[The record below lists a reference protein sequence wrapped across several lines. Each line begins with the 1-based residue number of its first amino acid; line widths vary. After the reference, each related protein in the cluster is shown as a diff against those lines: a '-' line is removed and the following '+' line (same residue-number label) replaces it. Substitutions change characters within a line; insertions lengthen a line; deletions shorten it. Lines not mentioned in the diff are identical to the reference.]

1 MHVFTN
7 VFFTWG
13 VDAVYVR
20 GDLYAGKYK
29 PDEEAYKRSVPFTR
43 TFIPTQFFF
52 ISITPLSTT
61 KIFIKR
67 ERKKLQYSTLYS
79 MCANTELLYDY

>member
-43 TFIPTQFFF
+43 TFLPTQFFY
-52 ISITPLSTT
+52 INYTPLYNENIH
-61 KIFIKR
+61 KKR
-67 ERKKLQYSTLYS
+67 EKKIAIQYTVS